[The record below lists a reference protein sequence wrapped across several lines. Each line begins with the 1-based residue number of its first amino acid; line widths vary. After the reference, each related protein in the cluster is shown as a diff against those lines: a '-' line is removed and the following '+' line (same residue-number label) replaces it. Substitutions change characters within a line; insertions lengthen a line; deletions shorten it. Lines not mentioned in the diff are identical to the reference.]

1 MIPHAMSWEVIVSMH
16 LTSSSPQLPDWRERS
31 KKRHASQ
38 APWRG
43 MEFVFAN
50 FTIQHSMTAPYC
62 TWICE
67 SVWAECLVLSY
78 SELEG
83 TFHSP
88 YTDNYANYINMNH
101 EVMICSRAFDDVLV
115 QNGVLPCWSH
125 RVVALHE
132 ATACILD
139 KARRQTLNKQLPYS
153 RTLGT
158 IWPLG
163 LRQWHVNC
171 SDSIHRQFTLWLWE
185 AATKACSSR
194 STFSNLLLGVKSTQA
209 PHYLRVTYNTPIAL
223 WMAAADCAKNLWG
236 SCIELFSMC
245 IYQ

>member
-1 MIPHAMSWEVIVSMH
+1 MNNWYIFFSLVIFFHDSTHEMIPHAMSWEVIVSMH

-88 YTDNYANYINMNH
+88 YTDNYANYINMFSCVRWCFGS
-101 EVMICSRAFDDVLV
+101 EW
-115 QNGVLPCWSH
+115 GVAMLISPCGRTTRSNS
-125 RVVALHE
+125 LHFGQSKE
-132 ATACILD
+132 A
-139 KARRQTLNKQLPYS
+139 N
-153 RTLGT
+153 
-158 IWPLG
+158 
-163 LRQWHVNC
+163 
-171 SDSIHRQFTLWLWE
+171 
-185 AATKACSSR
+185 
-194 STFSNLLLGVKSTQA
+194 
-209 PHYLRVTYNTPIAL
+209 
-223 WMAAADCAKNLWG
+223 
-236 SCIELFSMC
+236 IE
-245 IYQ
+245 